1 MIPAKVIPDKNTA
14 HVCYGGEEIFKE
26 DVEVLRAGSFVWEFA
41 SGGALPE
48 GAVSCGQTADGEL
61 LYVGRALHQ
70 GTQTPGKV
78 QVSHGCLYIPFD
90 GAEVAVSEYEVLCLK

>member
-14 HVCYGGEEIFKE
+14 FVAYGGEEVFKE
-26 DVEVLRAGSFVWEFA
+26 DVEVLRAGNFVWEFA
-41 SGGALPE
+41 SSGNLPE

-70 GTQTPGKV
+70 GTQTPGE
-78 QVSHGCLYIPFD
+78 L
-90 GAEVAVSEYEVLCLK
+90 